1 VTLIL
6 ALFLIGTLVLSCL
19 STAFFKQ
26 QDHALAQQYIPTI
39 KHRNLVIDLG
49 NGVKTNAQLTY
60 PAVGKGPFPGILLVH
75 GAGPADMNYGGMFWQ
90 IAQYLSE
97 RGFVVLR
104 YDKRG
109 IGGNGTVINS
119 DIWGNMTSND
129 LIHDAE
135 KGVSVLVQQ
144 PEVDAK
150 RISIVGHSEG
160 GAITTRIAID
170 NPITKIKNIVL
181 MAARIQNAH
190 DLLYHTFVR
199 LPLEYAKQVL
209 DKKHTGSISI
219 QQAVKDPL
227 FGRYIDFSLAN
238 NQNYSANVTTNT
250 TDLGT
255 LFLEGSSSSNATARQ
270 VVGFTT
276 TTADSINID
285 KQLRAMLER
294 TFESA
299 FKATIGE
306 NHSKCEMPS
315 LCPIY
320 FKSVVGLKP
329 TLNIIGNVSASTGI
343 LLLHGQN
350 DTNSPVQHAFM
361 LQQKLTELNHPDHT
375 LITYPNLGHLFYPS
389 SLWTTGVGPIP
400 EYVLADLYAWLEA
413 HSGLSHPYVTTRTTS
428 IVGGGSNRT
437 SSLNTNTTSP
447 SKR

>member
-1 VTLIL
+1 MVRTRSITLSL
-6 ALFLIGTLVLSCL
+6 GLFLITMLVLSCL
-19 STAFFKQ
+19 STSVFNLYNQ
-26 QDHALAQQYIPTI
+26 ALAQQYIPTI
-39 KHRNLVIDLG
+39 KYRNLVIDLG
-49 NGVKTNAQLTY
+49 KGVKTNAQLTF
-60 PAVGKGPFPGILLVH
+60 PAIGKGPFPGILLVH

-109 IGGNGTVINS
+109 IGGNGTIINS

-160 GAITTRIAID
+160 GAITTRVAID

-209 DKKHTGSISI
+209 DKNHTGSISI
-219 QQAVKDPL
+219 QQAIKDPL

-255 LFLEGSSSSNATARQ
+255 LFLEVSSSNNATARQ
-270 VVGFTT
+270 LVGFTT
-276 TTADSINID
+276 AADSINID

-299 FKATIGE
+299 YKATIGE
-306 NHSKCEMPS
+306 IHSKCEMPS

-329 TLNIIGNVSASTGI
+329 TLNIMGNVSASTGI

-375 LITYPNLGHLFYPS
+375 LITYPNLGHLFCPS
-389 SLWTTGVGPIP
+389 SLWTTGIGPIP

-413 HSGLSHPYVTTRTTS
+413 HSGFTNHAIAATYVTSTPS
-428 IVGGGSNRT
+428 SN
-437 SSLNTNTTSP
+437 SP
-447 SKR
+447 TVK